1 MNSGDTFLRPAC
13 STSDERQHLWIVVT
27 SPNNQNLV
35 LIVNI
40 TSFKSWQDQTV
51 TLNAGEHPF
60 ITETSC
66 VFYREAEIADNAK
79 LDDAEKAGAI
89 LKRECCSKSIIG
101 LIRDGVNAS
110 PHTKRAIKNFY
121 NEYK

>member
-1 MNSGDTFLRPAC
+1 M
-13 STSDERQHLWIVVT
+13 VVT
-27 SPNNQNLV
+27 NPNSENLV
-35 LIVNI
+35 LIVDI

-51 TLNAGEHPF
+51 TLNRGEHPF

-66 VFYREAEIADNAK
+66 VFYREAEIVDNAK

-89 LKRECCSKSIIG
+89 LKRECRSKSIID
-101 LIRDGVNAS
+101 LIRDGVSAS

-121 NEYK
+121 NQYK